1 MNSQEVITMK
11 TKTRK
16 ANHNIGSHSERMI
29 MRKALRAIRKSTEGI
44 KTGKYIP
51 SVEDKKHYAL
61 DNIIH

>member
-1 MNSQEVITMK
+1 MK